1 MMATASGGDKKV
13 QEQEKASPNAASPAD
28 EPTTPSLPAF
38 PETSLVG
45 TGRPS
50 KQQFEFWQRPH
61 PRWRSFI
68 LRDLLA
74 PFRIF
79 YYPIILWT
87 AVACAGSIN
96 INLFYALTESEVLA
110 APPYNLSTASVGY
123 TNFAFFVGGFI
134 GLLTAGPLSDFVA
147 KRGARKNDGVRE
159 AEMRLPALIPFF
171 VITVI
176 GIVVGGLG
184 YQRLWSWRVIVVV
197 GYGFAGVTV
206 TTVPTIITAYAID
219 CYKPLA
225 GEIMVITTVVKNT
238 CGFAMSYWIPTLSAK
253 YGFIGPAMVQF
264 SLATGPLLLGIPV
277 YFFGKRLRILTK
289 DSTVHQLSEL

>member
-1 MMATASGGDKKV
+1 MKNVSASGDRKELEGGKP
-13 QEQEKASPNAASPAD
+13 SPNTIDELGTTPTSSPAASS
-28 EPTTPSLPAF
+28 EI
-38 PETSLVG
+38 SLVG

-50 KQQFEFWQRPH
+50 KQQFKLWQKPD
-61 PRWRSFI
+61 PRWKSFI
-68 LRDLLA
+68 LRDLLT
-74 PFRIF
+74 PLRVF

-87 AVACAGSIN
+87 AVTCAGSIN

-123 TNFAFFVGGFI
+123 TNFAFFVGGII

-147 KRGARKNDGVRE
+147 KWAARKNNGIRE

-171 VITVI
+171 IITVI

-184 YQRLWSWRVIVVV
+184 YQRLWSWPIVVVV

-206 TTVPTIITAYAID
+206 TTVPTIVTAYAID
-219 CYKPLA
+219 CYRPLS
-225 GEIMVITTVVKNT
+225 GEIMVMITVVKNT
-238 CGFAMSYWIPTLSAK
+238 CGFVMSYWIPTLAAK

-264 SLATGPLLLGIPV
+264 SLATGPLLLAIPV
-277 YFFGKRLRILTK
+277 YFFGKKLRILTK
-289 DSTVHQLSEL
+289 GSAVHKFSEF